1 MFDTSGGGGAVNS
14 VTGGTG
20 ITDSGTAADPILDH
34 DAHTGDVTGSTALTI
49 GNDIV
54 SNAKAS
60 DMPANTVKVNA
71 TGALA
76 DPQDLAVG
84 TNSILGRLAGAIAVL
99 TGTQVTTLL
108 DAFTSTLKGLVPPSG
123 GGTTNFLRADGTFAA
138 PAGGGAV
145 NSVTGGTNITNSGTA
160 ADPVLDHD
168 AHTGDVTGA
177 TALTIPSNTVT
188 YAKMQNIVADNT
200 LLGNNSGPN
209 QDPQELSATQ
219 ARTLLNVEDGSTAD
233 QTGAEIKIAY
243 EGELDTNAFTDA
255 NVTNLGNQSGTNT
268 GDEPIATTSAEGVVE
283 LATDGEDAASVVVQ
297 GNDGRLKNNRGVVST
312 FEFDTSTTMTDP
324 GSGEIRYDNATPGSV
339 TEISVSEIAS
349 GGAGLI
355 EYLDLL
361 KTGDA
366 INLGSAADDGAYLT
380 AVIAAPGPVDGG
392 VFRTIP
398 LTSVTGGSLPAAGDE
413 IVLTMIPSA
422 SGGGSGDVVGPGV
435 AVSGNVA
442 TYSGTTGKV
451 IQDSGLTLSGSNTG
465 DEPDASTTVKGI
477 VELATGVETA
487 AGLAI
492 QADDGRL
499 SDARTPTSHAST
511 HEDGGGDEIDVTN
524 LSGLLADP
532 QTPAPHPFILEH
544 TFDSSTAMANP
555 GAGDIRYNNAVPAN
569 VTQMVISKTSNSG
582 VDIGLALS
590 NAKNGDTVYFAVIDD
605 STKHMAFLVSSIL
618 SQPNHYEYF
627 GSVVDSGTLPAASD
641 ILVMSIEQFSVPV
654 INPVLVETAVQSAA
668 FNSASP
674 TNVPALTH
682 TMTEAGDVLVHVLIN
697 IEPDSNAVLVLY
709 VGVNGTEVTNSQVI
723 KTGADNKK
731 SVEDF
736 IDLTYP
742 LSGLVA
748 SDVITA
754 MLDTGGD
761 DSDLNTRRLH
771 IR

>member
-1 MFDTSGGGGAVNS
+1 MPPRERRARPRPAGQNQDRDVFDTSGGGGGGAVNS

-219 ARTLLNVEDGSTAD
+219 ARTLLNVEDGATA
-233 QTGAEIKIAY
+233 EV
-243 EGELDTNAFTDA
+243 DA
-255 NVTNLGNQSGTNT
+255 T
-268 GDEPIATTSAEGVVE
+268 
-283 LATDGEDAASVVVQ
+283 
-297 GNDGRLKNNRGVVST
+297 
-312 FEFDTSTTMTDP
+312 
-324 GSGEIRYDNATPGSV
+324 
-339 TEISVSEIAS
+339 
-349 GGAGLI
+349 
-355 EYLDLL
+355 
-361 KTGDA
+361 
-366 INLGSAADDGAYLT
+366 
-380 AVIAAPGPVDGG
+380 
-392 VFRTIP
+392 
-398 LTSVTGGSLPAAGDE
+398 
-413 IVLTMIPSA
+413 
-422 SGGGSGDVVGPGV
+422 
-435 AVSGNVA
+435 
-442 TYSGTTGKV
+442 
-451 IQDSGLTLSGSNTG
+451 
-465 DEPDASTTVKGI
+465 TTVKGI
-477 VELATGVETA
+477 VELATDGESISNVVVQ
-487 AGLAI
+487 GN
-492 QADDGRL
+492 DGRL
-499 SDARTPTSHAST
+499 SDARTPTSHASTHTDGTDDVADLVGDSGSGGTHGLVPAPAAGDAAANKFLKADASWAIPAGGGGAHAST

-555 GAGDIRYNNAVPAN
+555 GAGDIRYNNAVPAS
-569 VTQMVISKTSNSG
+569 VTQMAISKTSNSG

>member
-1 MFDTSGGGGAVNS
+1 MNDPAQLQKLESIVQAIRAIPGGGGGGAVNS

-219 ARTLLNVEDGSTAD
+219 ARTLLNVEDGATA
-233 QTGAEIKIAY
+233 EV
-243 EGELDTNAFTDA
+243 DA
-255 NVTNLGNQSGTNT
+255 T
-268 GDEPIATTSAEGVVE
+268 
-283 LATDGEDAASVVVQ
+283 
-297 GNDGRLKNNRGVVST
+297 
-312 FEFDTSTTMTDP
+312 
-324 GSGEIRYDNATPGSV
+324 
-339 TEISVSEIAS
+339 
-349 GGAGLI
+349 
-355 EYLDLL
+355 
-361 KTGDA
+361 
-366 INLGSAADDGAYLT
+366 
-380 AVIAAPGPVDGG
+380 
-392 VFRTIP
+392 
-398 LTSVTGGSLPAAGDE
+398 
-413 IVLTMIPSA
+413 
-422 SGGGSGDVVGPGV
+422 
-435 AVSGNVA
+435 
-442 TYSGTTGKV
+442 
-451 IQDSGLTLSGSNTG
+451 
-465 DEPDASTTVKGI
+465 TTVKGI
-477 VELATGVETA
+477 VELATDGESISNVVVQ
-487 AGLAI
+487 GN
-492 QADDGRL
+492 DGRL
-499 SDARTPTSHAST
+499 SDARTPSSHASTHTDGTDDVADLVGDSGSGGTHGLVPAPAAGDAAANKFLKADASWAIPAGGGGAHAST
-511 HEDGGGDEIDVTN
+511 HEDGGGDEISVTN

-555 GAGDIRYNNAVPAN
+555 GAGDIRYNNAVPAS
-569 VTQMVISKTSNSG
+569 VTQMAISKTSNSG

-605 STKHMAFLVSSIL
+605 STKYMAFLVSSIL